1 MVVYNSLTQDQKRPS
16 EVKTMTDVDP
26 SEVLAQIAG
35 EAAQVKNSIPSS
47 YTDPTLPEH
56 NF

>member
-1 MVVYNSLTQDQKRPS
+1 VVVYNSLTQDQKRPS

>member
-1 MVVYNSLTQDQKRPS
+1 VVVYNSLTQDQKRPL
-16 EVKTMTDVDP
+16 EVKKMTDVDP

-35 EAAQVKNSIPSS
+35 EAAQVKNSIPTS